1 MSCAVMTYGE
11 QVCQQLRA
19 ETEPLKAVGQKT
31 ARPEHLKARRW
42 QQQTVSGTIFS
53 FHSIYRSYTPPF
65 AQCFHLQH
73 INRHAHSTDN
83 KQLCTALQKAG
94 SLMIRLSM

>member
-42 QQQTVSGTIFS
+42 QQQQTGVRVQSS
-53 FHSIYRSYTPPF
+53 ASIV
-65 AQCFHLQH
+65 
-73 INRHAHSTDN
+73 STDHT
-83 KQLCTALQKAG
+83 LLP
-94 SLMIRLSM
+94 LLSVFTFST

>member
-19 ETEPLKAVGQKT
+19 EPEPLKAVGQKT

-42 QQQTVSGTIFS
+42 QQQTGVR
-53 FHSIYRSYTPPF
+53 YN
-65 AQCFHLQH
+65 LQ
-73 INRHAHSTDN
+73 
-83 KQLCTALQKAG
+83 LP
-94 SLMIRLSM
+94 